1 MNNRQK
7 KMGYN
12 AARELL
18 HGLGMTDDIVPE
30 KKELEFWHH
39 F

>member
-1 MNNRQK
+1 
-7 KMGYN
+7 MGYN

-18 HGLGMTDDIVPE
+18 HNLGMTDEIIPE
-30 KKELEFWHH
+30 EKELEFWHS